1 MIHMK
6 NTKIVATHGPSIQ
19 GENDLL
25 ALYDA
30 GVNMIRFN
38 FSHAKYESVRDVL
51 EIMRKNNRNG
61 RAALSMMLDT
71 KGPEIRT
78 WDLSTKQE
86 YKTGDIF
93 KFYTHS
99 EAFSEDGSAL
109 FCDYPHLWEDA
120 FLEQII
126 DLDSG
131 LFQVKVISIE
141 NDYVEVEAQN
151 DATIGSRRHVNL
163 PGIRL
168 KMPGI
173 TDKDR
178 EDVKFAVEESMDFIA
193 MSFVRSRENI
203 QELRDYLDELWGAE
217 IKIISKIENQEGLD
231 NQAEIIEASD
241 GIMVARW
248 DLGIE
253 VPIEKLPTYQSNMVR
268 DTLAAGKF
276 TIIATHM
283 LESMIENPFPTR
295 AEVSDIY
302 NGVMQRSDA
311 VMLSGETAAGKYP
324 IKSVKVMAATVREAE
339 ANLESCERDFSN
351 SGLTARDIEKKSLIK
366 SAIRSGE
373 ELWVQGLFIFTKSGK
388 LARLAS
394 SFRSGLPIYA
404 FTMNLQSVAYMNILY
419 GVNPYL
425 LENWDNKFI
434 ENIYTAIDLCK
445 TQKILKAG
453 DKIMI
458 VNDIQKWER
467 EIPVVELM
475 EIT

>member
-1 MIHMK
+1 MK
-6 NTKIVATHGPSIQ
+6 NTKIVATHGPAVHW
-19 GENDLL
+19 EEDLL
-25 ALYDA
+25 NLYDA
-30 GVNMIRFN
+30 GVNIIRFN
-38 FSHAKYESVRDVL
+38 FSHAKYGSVQKVL

-78 WDLSTKQE
+78 GDLGNKQE
-86 YKTGDIF
+86 YRTGDIF
-93 KFYTHS
+93 RFYTNK
-99 EAFSEDGSAL
+99 EAFWEDGSSL
-109 FCDYPHLWEDA
+109 FCDYPHLGEDA
-120 FLEQII
+120 FLWQVI
-126 DLDSG
+126 DVDSG
-131 LFQVKVISIE
+131 LFQIKVISLE
-141 NDYVEVEAQN
+141 KDYLEVEAQN
-151 DATIGSRRHVNL
+151 DALIWSRRHVNL

-173 TDKDR
+173 TEKDR
-178 EDVKFAVEESMDFIA
+178 EDIQFAVEESMDFIA
-193 MSFVRSRENI
+193 QSFVRSWENVR
-203 QELRDYLDELWGAE
+203 ELREYLEELWGYD
-217 IKIISKIENQEGLD
+217 IKIIAKIENQEWLENMTD
-231 NQAEIIEASD
+231 IIRESD
-241 GIMVARW
+241 GVMVARW

-253 VPIEKLPTYQSNMVR
+253 VPIEKLPTIQSNMVR

-302 NGVMQRSDA
+302 NAVMQRSDA
-311 VMLSGETAAGKYP
+311 VMLSGETAAWKYP
-324 IKSVKVMAATVREAE
+324 LKSVQVMAATVREAE
-339 ANLESCERDFSN
+339 VNLTSKDRDFSN
-351 SGLTARDIEKKSLIK
+351 DGLSSRDIEKKSLIK

-373 ELWVQGLFIFTKSGK
+373 ELGVQWLFIFTKSGK

-394 SFRSGLPIYA
+394 GFRSSLPIYA

-419 GVNPYL
+419 GVTPFL
-425 LENWDNKFI
+425 LPEWDEKFI
-434 ENIYTAIDLCK
+434 ENIYTAIDVCK
-445 TQKILKAG
+445 EYEILKKG

-458 VNDIQKWER
+458 VNDIQKNKK